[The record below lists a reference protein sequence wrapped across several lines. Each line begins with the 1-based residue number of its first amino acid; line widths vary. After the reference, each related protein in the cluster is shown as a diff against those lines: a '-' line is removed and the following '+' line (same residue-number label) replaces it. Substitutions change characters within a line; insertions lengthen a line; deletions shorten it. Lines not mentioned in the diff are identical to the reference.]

1 MRPLRRGLV
10 SLWVVVCLAVVLVAV
25 LAWWTVRSTSDAS
38 ADGRE
43 TIVFWGHINF
53 GEDVEILLHRFEQKH
68 PQYRVVMSKAA
79 ARDLTG
85 DAQRLMSAIA
95 GGVPPDVVFF
105 DRFAIGEWAA
115 RGALTDLRPFLDAQE
130 QKDPN
135 RLDLSQYYDYAV
147 AEASYRPPGS
157 NGPFGVYGIPCSTD
171 IRLLFINRDAL
182 RQAGLVDAK
191 GEPRPPANWDELRD
205 YANKLTI
212 YRAPGNKRS
221 GIVRLGFGPMTGN
234 SWLYLYAWQAG
245 GEFMNAQRTRVTM
258 DAPPV
263 VRALRFVTDVY
274 DDLGGIGQVKGFEEV
289 QGTAAME
296 PFMLG
301 RLAMKIDVDNAMNHI
316 ADWRPDL
323 DFMLVPAP
331 MPQDRLDA
339 GEKPVAWS
347 GGYALVVPATA
358 RQKQGAFELIKYL
371 RSWEAVRLAQAG
383 KQEQRS
389 AEGRLFLPG
398 IDVNRVF
405 FERLVAE
412 YVDGNPTLP
421 VPFKRAYE
429 SIRAMLP
436 NTRIRPVTAVGQ
448 LLWAQQVRA
457 TDAATRH
464 SMAEEARR
472 AGVDEIA
479 LVLRTMQQPV
489 QAELDKH
496 LTPPPPVVVNWRP
509 YLWGYA
515 ALVAFPFV
523 LMLIAF
529 RRRRVEYG
537 YKKRELGAAMLFA
550 SPWMIGFVAL
560 VGGPILFSVVFSFT
574 QYDVLNE
581 ARYVGLKNYAEV
593 AGDAVFYR
601 SLINTLFMI
610 LGVPIGM
617 GISLAI
623 ALLLNH
629 AVRGIGFYRAA
640 FYVPAIIPLVASS
653 LMWMWAYNPN
663 YGLINSCLIW
673 LYDTSLMQS
682 LERAI
687 GAMAGETFHF
697 SLPLWLQDKSWSKP
711 SIIVMRVW
719 AAGAAIIIWL
729 AGLQSIPQ
737 ELYEAATVD
746 GASAWQRFRN
756 VTVPML
762 SPYILFN
769 LIIGLIATM
778 QIFGEAYIMTE
789 GGPADSTLFYAYYL
803 FKNAFQYFRMGYA
816 SALAWILFL
825 VVLSL
830 TLSQLWLS
838 KRWVHY
844 EQA

>member
-1 MRPLRRGLV
+1 LSQRRRGQIALG
-10 SLWVVVCLAVVLVAV
+10 VVVCLAVALLVV
-25 LAWWTVRSTSDAS
+25 LAWWTVRSTSQATP
-38 ADGRE
+38 DGRE
-43 TIVFWGHINF
+43 AIVFWGHLALGDDI
-53 GEDVEILLHRFEQKH
+53 EILVHRFEQKF
-68 PQYRVVMSKAA
+68 PQYRVVMSRAA

-105 DRFAIGEWAA
+105 DRFAIGQWAA
-115 RGALTDLRPFLDAQE
+115 RGALADLRPLLDAQAPN
-130 QKDPN
+130 DPD

-147 AEASYRPPGS
+147 AEASYRPRGS
-157 NGPFGVYGIPCSTD
+157 TGDFGVYGIPCSTD
-171 IRLLFINRDAL
+171 IRLLFVNRDAL
-182 RQAGLVDAK
+182 RQAGFVDAT
-191 GEPRPPANWDELRD
+191 GEPRPPKNWDELRD

-212 YRAPGNKRS
+212 YRTAGDKRS

-234 SWLYLYAWQAG
+234 SWLYLYGWQAG
-245 GEFMNAQRTRVTM
+245 GEFMNADRTRVTL

-263 VRALRFVTDVY
+263 VRALRYVTDVY
-274 DDLGGIGQVKGFEEV
+274 DDLGGVGQVKGFEEV
-289 QGTAAME
+289 QGTAAMD

-301 RLAMKIDVDNAMNHI
+301 RLAMKIDVDIAMNHI

-339 GEKPVAWS
+339 GEQPVAWS
-347 GGYALVVPATA
+347 GGYAFVVPATS
-358 RQKQGAFELIKYL
+358 RQKQGAFELIRFL
-371 RSWEAVRLAQAG
+371 RSWDAVKLAQAG
-383 KQEQRS
+383 KQEQRN

-398 IDVNRVF
+398 IEVNRVF
-405 FERLVAE
+405 FDRLVKQ
-412 YVDGNPTLP
+412 YVDGDPTLP
-421 VPFKRAYE
+421 RPFKSAYE
-429 SIRAMLP
+429 TMRTMLP
-436 NTRIRPVTAVGQ
+436 NTRVRPVTAVGQ

-464 SMAEEARR
+464 SLAAEAKRT
-472 AGVDEIA
+472 GVDEIE
-479 LVLRTMQQPV
+479 LSLRTMQQPV
-489 QAELDKH
+489 QFELDKH
-496 LTPPPPVVVNWRP
+496 LAPPPPTVVNWRP

-515 ALVAFPFV
+515 ALVAVPFV
-523 LMLIAF
+523 LMLVAF
-529 RRRRVEYG
+529 QRRRVEYG
-537 YKKRELGAAMLFA
+537 YKKREFGAAMLFA
-550 SPWMIGFVAL
+550 SPWMIGFIAL
-560 VGGPILFSVVFSFT
+560 VGGPILFSVAFSFT

-593 AGDAVFYR
+593 VTDPIFYR
-601 SLINTLFMI
+601 SLLNTGFMI

-617 GISLAI
+617 AASLAI

-629 AVRGIGFYRAA
+629 AVRGVGFYRAA
-640 FYVPAIIPLVASS
+640 YYVPAIIPLVASS
-653 LMWMWAYNPN
+653 LMWVWAFNPN
-663 YGLINSCLIW
+663 YGLINSFLIW
-673 LYDTSLMQS
+673 LYDTSVVDAI
-682 LERAI
+682 ERAI
-687 GAMAGETFHF
+687 GAMTGGAFHF
-697 SLPLWLQDKSWSKP
+697 TLPLWLQDKDWSKP
-711 SIIVMRVW
+711 SLIVMRVW
-719 AAGAAIIIWL
+719 AAGAGIIIWL

-746 GASAWQRFRN
+746 GAGPWQRFRN

-803 FKNAFQYFRMGYA
+803 FKNAFQFFRMGYA

-825 VVLSL
+825 VVLLL

-838 KRWVHY
+838 RRWVHY